1 MVTFLSRRLEA
12 LLGGSVDRLSHA
24 QVAGL
29 VTSGVGE
36 SFDLDFKP
44 PCTGGPT
51 GTSAVWR
58 VTWQRW
64 RIQRA
69 GSSSWAWRRTTRPRL
84 PRRRGWAA
92 PMTRSAAYASC
103 A

>member
-24 QVAGL
+24 HVAGL

-44 PCTGGPT
+44 RCPGGPT

-84 PRRRGWAA
+84 ARRPGVRSSMTPAA
-92 PMTRSAAYASC
+92 VF
-103 A
+103 